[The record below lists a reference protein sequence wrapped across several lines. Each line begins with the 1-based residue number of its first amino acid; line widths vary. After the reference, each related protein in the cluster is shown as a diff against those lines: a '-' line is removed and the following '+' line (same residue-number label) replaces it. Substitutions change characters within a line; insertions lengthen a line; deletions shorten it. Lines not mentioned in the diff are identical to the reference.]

1 MIVLAIFLVL
11 DFKDFLPEEGVLWE
25 LTDPQ
30 REYNKCPI
38 TLQTNLLIEK
48 IHGKKE
54 NHKENTLEWVEGAA
68 PLTNPLFSQKPV
80 LIRWDWL
87 EVSFQVPRIVPK
99 CAKVSKFLCEKCRLQ
114 QHPSVRSLKKD
125 NRREKP
131 RKIHD
136 FIDSKFRF
144 NLSMRYSKISPLFS
158 LFGERSQHK
167 NGASRYNF
175 RSPRETKSNLN
186 GNFHVASIF
195 REIDYYQITR
205 YIIVENRADV
215 APLPNLTCASKGRDV
230 SSAITK
236 STCEFL
242 HNFPGLARDLHS
254 DFASISIQPFESSF
268 VLFSLRNDRILW
280 RI

>member
-1 MIVLAIFLVL
+1 M
-11 DFKDFLPEEGVLWE
+11 
-25 LTDPQ
+25 
-30 REYNKCPI
+30 
-38 TLQTNLLIEK
+38 
-48 IHGKKE
+48 
-54 NHKENTLEWVEGAA
+54 
-68 PLTNPLFSQKPV
+68 
-80 LIRWDWL
+80 
-87 EVSFQVPRIVPK
+87 
-99 CAKVSKFLCEKCRLQ
+99 
-114 QHPSVRSLKKD
+114 KKD

-268 VLFSLRNDRILW
+268 VLFPLRNDRIL
-280 RI
+280 

>member
-1 MIVLAIFLVL
+1 MFLNAQRLANFL
-11 DFKDFLPEEGVLWE
+11 K
-25 LTDPQ
+25 
-30 REYNKCPI
+30 N
-38 TLQTNLLIEK
+38 
-48 IHGKKE
+48 
-54 NHKENTLEWVEGAA
+54 AA
-68 PLTNPLFSQKPV
+68 CNSILS
-80 LIRWDWL
+80 
-87 EVSFQVPRIVPK
+87 
-99 CAKVSKFLCEKCRLQ
+99 
-114 QHPSVRSLKKD
+114 PSVRCLKKSD

-268 VLFSLRNDRILW
+268 VLFSLRNDRIL
-280 RI
+280 

>member
-1 MIVLAIFLVL
+1 MFLNAQRLANFYL
-11 DFKDFLPEEGVLWE
+11 K
-25 LTDPQ
+25 
-30 REYNKCPI
+30 N
-38 TLQTNLLIEK
+38 
-48 IHGKKE
+48 
-54 NHKENTLEWVEGAA
+54 AA
-68 PLTNPLFSQKPV
+68 CNSILS
-80 LIRWDWL
+80 
-87 EVSFQVPRIVPK
+87 
-99 CAKVSKFLCEKCRLQ
+99 
-114 QHPSVRSLKKD
+114 PSVRCLKKD

-131 RKIHD
+131 RKTHD

-144 NLSMRYSKISPLFS
+144 NLSIRYSKISPLFS

-268 VLFSLRNDRILW
+268 VLFSLRNDRIL
-280 RI
+280 